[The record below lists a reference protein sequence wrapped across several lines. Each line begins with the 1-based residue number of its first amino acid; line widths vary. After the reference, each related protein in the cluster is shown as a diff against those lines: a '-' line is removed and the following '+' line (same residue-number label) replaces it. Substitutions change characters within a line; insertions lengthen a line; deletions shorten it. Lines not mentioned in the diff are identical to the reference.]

1 MVYIYDS
8 TPLTMNKVDNL
19 LKNLFKNLKHEE
31 QLEIKRLDP
40 YQPRDINIF
49 PKDIRKLR
57 TFSSTWFD
65 KKLWLMACDKRTS
78 LFCFCFSVFGGESLW
93 TNKGCNGLKHLSERI
108 SKHEC
113 SKAHMN
119 NCVSLQMFGKV
130 NILFA
135 IDTGYRRSIIKHNE
149 LVDRN
154 RNALNRIINC
164 IKFCGFHK
172 LPVRGRDEVER
183 SANRGAFLDL

>member
-1 MVYIYDS
+1 MVYICDS

-31 QLEIKRLDP
+31 QLEIKRLGP

-49 PKDIRKLR
+49 QKDGRKLR

-65 KKLWLMACDKRTS
+65 KKSWLTACDKRKS
-78 LFCFCFSVFGGESLW
+78 LFCFCCLLFGGESLW
-93 TNKGCNGLKHLSERI
+93 TYKGYNDLKHLSERI

-119 NCVSLQMFGKV
+119 NYVSLQMFGK
-130 NILFA
+130 IIYYLQLMLA
-135 IDTGYRRSIIKHNE
+135 I
-149 LVDRN
+149 
-154 RNALNRIINC
+154 
-164 IKFCGFHK
+164 
-172 LPVRGRDEVER
+172 VE
-183 SANRGAFLDL
+183 A